1 MCSVNLRN
9 VRRLWYDPCMARPSP
24 QTDRVVDVVELL
36 TNRPDD
42 GMTLSEIARRLGLS
56 PVTVHPMLAT
66 LLRAGW
72 LVRHPTRKTYRL
84 GPALAMIGQ
93 TAAAGFSAI
102 DVCHPVMAA
111 LQQDLRL
118 TCLAVAPGEEQGL
131 VVDIVRDPSDPQQG
145 VRIGDPVPF
154 QPPLGFSY
162 MAWQDPK
169 TVARWIARGG
179 DDPDTEARYRR
190 ILAVTRERGFSVD
203 IVVPPQAQLGRLLTQ
218 IDDGAFAGADNT
230 SHSEVRDAIERYAAT
245 LEADAAYGPAELDPD
260 QTYRLDT
267 VSAPVFDH
275 RAEVALIVGL
285 RGFHESVTGR
295 AAEKIGQRLVDA
307 CTELTSAIGGVRPA
321 IDR

>member
-1 MCSVNLRN
+1 
-9 VRRLWYDPCMARPSP
+9 MARPSP
-24 QTDRVVDVVELL
+24 QTDRVVAVVDLL
-36 TNRPDD
+36 ANRPD

-56 PVTVHPMLAT
+56 PVTMHPMLAS

-72 LVRHPTRKTYRL
+72 IVRHPTRKTYRL

-102 DVCHPVMAA
+102 DVCHPVLAA
-111 LQQDLRL
+111 LQQELRL
-118 TCLAVAPGEEQGL
+118 SALAVAPGEEQGL
-131 VVDIVRDPSDPQQG
+131 VVDLVHDPADAERG

-162 MAWQDPK
+162 MAWQDAK

-179 DDPDTEARYRR
+179 NDPEIERRYRH
-190 ILAVTRERGFSVD
+190 ILDVTRERGYSVD

-218 IDDGAFAGADNT
+218 IDPVVLERASTDA
-230 SHSEVRDAIERYAAT
+230 SHGEVRDAIERYAAT
-245 LEADAAYGPAELDPD
+245 LAADAAYGPAELDPD
-260 QTYRLDT
+260 GTYLFDT

-285 RGFHESVTGR
+285 RGFRESVTGLE
-295 AAEKIGQRLVDA
+295 AEKIGQRLVDA
-307 CTELTSAIGGVRPA
+307 CAEITTAIGGTRPL
-321 IDR
+321 

>member
-1 MCSVNLRN
+1 
-9 VRRLWYDPCMARPSP
+9 MARPSP
-24 QTDRVVDVVELL
+24 QTDRVVAVIDLL
-36 TNRPDD
+36 TNRPED

-56 PVTVHPMLAT
+56 PVTVHPMLAG

-72 LVRHPTRKTYRL
+72 IVRHPTRKTYRL

-102 DVCHPVMAA
+102 DVCHPIMAA
-111 LQQDLRL
+111 LQKELRL
-118 TCLAVAPGEEQGL
+118 TCLAVAPGEEQGT
-131 VVDIVRDPSDPQQG
+131 VVDLVHDPADAERG

-169 TVARWIARGG
+169 TVARWMARGG
-179 DDPDTEARYRR
+179 DDPDTEARYHH
-190 ILAVTRERGFSVD
+190 ILEVTRERGFSVD
-203 IVVPPQAQLGRLLTQ
+203 IVVPPQAQIGRLLTQ
-218 IDDGAFAGADNT
+218 IDDGVLSAGDS
-230 SHSEVRDAIERYAAT
+230 SHGEVRDAIERYAAL

-260 QTYRLDT
+260 QTYMLDT

-285 RGFHESVTGR
+285 RGFRESVSGI
-295 AAEKIGQRLVDA
+295 AAEKIGQRLVDGCA
-307 CTELTSAIGGVRPA
+307 EITVAIGGVRPVA
-321 IDR
+321 DR